1 MPGEIILLVDDDPI
15 LVEAVR
21 AVLEQEYVVMTAAS
35 GEEAMAA
42 IADRVPD
49 LAILDVMMTYPSE
62 GYDLANLIRQSPST
76 SRVPII
82 MLTGVDKMF
91 DLRLRL
97 EKSKVQFD
105 AFLTKPPDLKEL
117 TATISR
123 LLQNRGPRTP

>member
-1 MPGEIILLVDDDPI
+1 V
-15 LVEAVR
+15 
-21 AVLEQEYVVMTAAS
+21 TAAS

-42 IADRVPD
+42 VAQRMPD

-62 GYDLANLIRQSPST
+62 GYDLANLMRQNPTT
-76 SRVPII
+76 SAIPIV

-105 AFLTKPPDLKEL
+105 AFLTKPTELSDLL
-117 TATISR
+117 DTIRR
-123 LLQNRGPRTP
+123 LLANRTAASP

>member
-1 MPGEIILLVDDDPI
+1 MGRAIILLVDDDPI
-15 LVEAVR
+15 LVEAVG
-21 AVLEQEYVVMTAAS
+21 AVLEQEYEVMTASS
-35 GEEAMAA
+35 GEDAMAA

-62 GYDLANLIRQSPST
+62 GYDLANLIRQSPT
-76 SRVPII
+76 TRRVPII

-105 AFLTKPPDLKEL
+105 AFLTKPPDFKEL
-117 TATISR
+117 VATISR
-123 LLQNRGPRTP
+123 LLENRSHRMP